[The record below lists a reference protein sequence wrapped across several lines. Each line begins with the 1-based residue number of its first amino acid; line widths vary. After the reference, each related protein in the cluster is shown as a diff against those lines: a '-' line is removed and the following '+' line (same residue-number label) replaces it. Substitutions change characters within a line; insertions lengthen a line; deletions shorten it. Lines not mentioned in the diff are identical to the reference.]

1 MISVSAEIVGNVW
14 KLLVAEGQIVAAG
27 EPVAIMETMKM
38 EIPVA
43 APTAGRVARVLVHEG
58 DIVQEGAALVE
69 LEPSEASATVA

>member
-38 EIPVA
+38 KIPVA
-43 APTAGRVARVLVHEG
+43 APTAGRIARVLVHEE
-58 DIVQEGAALVE
+58 DIVQEGAALVK